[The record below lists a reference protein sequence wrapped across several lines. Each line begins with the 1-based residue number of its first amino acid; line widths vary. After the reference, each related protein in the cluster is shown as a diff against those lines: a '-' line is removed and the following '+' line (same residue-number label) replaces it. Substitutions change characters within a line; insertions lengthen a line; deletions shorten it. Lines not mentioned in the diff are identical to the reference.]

1 MQEPNKTFPKGFV
14 IIRAKNEQVISTIV
28 DVVLRHANDKCYSIE
43 VGSFG
48 SKLFYENT
56 DIHTETREV
65 CGIGENCF
73 ANNIEK
79 LMSESNGTMERKG
92 ESKEIALL
100 EANWFELEFA
110 YSDYDPDA
118 RWISKEDIKLI
129 HDANTRLED
138 CKIEVVSQEFFDW
151 NENNLVEIC
160 GETEEFARWLLSGR
174 QNDDCDSNNK

>member
-14 IIRAKNEQVISTIV
+14 IIRAKNEQVISIIV
-28 DVVLRHANDKCYSIE
+28 DVVLRPANNKEYGIE

-48 SKLFYENT
+48 AKLFYEAT
-56 DIHTETREV
+56 EIHTETREV

-110 YSDYDPDA
+110 YSDYNPDA

-129 HDANTRLED
+129 HDATTRLES
-138 CKIEVVSQEFFDW
+138 CKMEVVSQEFFDW

-174 QNDDCDSNNK
+174 QNEAG